1 MVCLYG
7 NWHKV
12 LGNSTRWG
20 EGSCEV
26 AKTDRI
32 NKAQDNEGECSI
44 LPALNPVSLRIAAS
58 NCDRQ
63 INPNYLML
71 LYILVCIFFLILMIL
86 ILNCGLD
93 AQETLLS
100 LLKTNV
106 IHSVM
111 HSVHNSLMNRKFK
124 RTEFKIELRP
134 WSKVCCELVLINLMY
149 LFGLKTL
156 LLLAKKI
163 CYRSPDLSRLILCF
177 QSNYKQLW
185 KKITTGGGMLEILP
199 FEVKPML

>member
-149 LFGLKTL
+149 LFGLKNCFFSMYAFTFGKENL
-156 LLLAKKI
+156 LQISWSLQI
-163 CYRSPDLSRLILCF
+163 NSVFS
-177 QSNYKQLW
+177 
-185 KKITTGGGMLEILP
+185 
-199 FEVKPML
+199 V

>member
-1 MVCLYG
+1 M
-7 NWHKV
+7 
-12 LGNSTRWG
+12 
-20 EGSCEV
+20 
-26 AKTDRI
+26 
-32 NKAQDNEGECSI
+32 
-44 LPALNPVSLRIAAS
+44 LNPAS
-58 NCDRQ
+58 PESCLSQDSCFKLWQTNKPQ
-63 INPNYLML
+63 LSNVVVHFSM
-71 LYILVCIFFLILMIL
+71 YILILMIL